1 MKSFKRWIATAMA
14 GLVTT
19 VGIFGAAKMDV
30 QAEAY
35 WPSNVEVNSG
45 AAVVMEI
52 ETGTILYEKN
62 MNQSY
67 YPASITKV
75 MTALLALENCDL
87 DEIITFSET
96 AVYENEG
103 HTSHIAREVGEEMT
117 LESALYGMML
127 ESANECAWAI
137 GEHVA
142 GGSM

>member
-75 MTALLALENCDL
+75 MTALLALVL
-87 DEIITFSET
+87 PSVVET
-96 AVYENEG
+96 SVHPSTVLALVENE
-103 HTSHIAREVGEEMT
+103 TMAR
-117 LESALYGMML
+117 
-127 ESANECAWAI
+127 
-137 GEHVA
+137 
-142 GGSM
+142 